1 MNLVTYNTQY
11 SLGKDGRLDL
21 ARIAEAVR
29 GADVIALQE
38 VDRHMPRTEEIDQPA
53 RLAELL
59 PEHFWIY
66 GPPVDMDGGERSAD
80 GRVVNRRRQYGNML
94 LSRWPILSSR
104 LHLLPKFRTFAHFGA
119 QRGALEGVIA
129 APSGPLRVYS
139 LHLSALSAEERLVQ
153 LDYLLPRLLDLP
165 REGGVC
171 TGPALGGREE
181 VPMPESCALL
191 GDCNFTPQSRE
202 YTQVVGEADY
212 YYGRA
217 IVGHRLVD
225 SWTQSGHG
233 QDEGATW
240 HDYEEKRGP
249 ALRLDYGFVSPDLAS
264 KIRSARIDEDAPG
277 SDHQPYWFE
286 LDF

>member
-1 MNLVTYNTQY
+1 MKLVTYNIQY
-11 SLGKDGRLDL
+11 SLGKDGRYNLP
-21 ARIAEAVR
+21 RIAEAVR

-38 VDRHMPRTEEIDQPA
+38 VDRHIQRTDDVDQPA

-59 PEHFWIY
+59 SEYHWIY
-66 GPPVDMDGGERSAD
+66 GPPIDLNGSERSAN
-80 GRVVNRRRQYGNML
+80 GQIVHRRRQYGNML

-104 LHLLPKFRTFAHFGA
+104 LHLLPKFRSYTQVNG

-139 LHLSALSAEERLVQ
+139 IHLSSLSAEERLAQ

-165 REGGVC
+165 REGGIC
-171 TGPALGGREE
+171 TGPTWGPYEE
-181 VPMPESCALL
+181 MPMPESCVIM

-202 YTQVVGEADY
+202 YNQVVGEADY
-212 YYGRA
+212 FYGR
-217 IVGHRLVD
+217 IVLGHHLVD

-240 HDYEEKRGP
+240 YDLEENKSLP
-249 ALRLDYGFVSPDLAS
+249 LRLDYGFVSPDLAD
-264 KIRSARIDEDAPG
+264 KIQNARIDEDAIG

-286 LDF
+286 LEL

>member
-1 MNLVTYNTQY
+1 MKLVTYNIQY

-21 ARIAEAVR
+21 GRIAEAVR

-38 VDRHMPRTEEIDQPA
+38 VARHMPHAEEVDQPA

-66 GPPVDMDGGERSAD
+66 GPPVDLDGGERGAD
-80 GRVVNRRRQYGNML
+80 GRAVNRRRQHGNML

-104 LHLLPKFRTFAHFGA
+104 LHLLPKFRTFTQFSA

-129 APSGPLRVYS
+129 APAGPLRVYS
-139 LHLSALSAEERLVQ
+139 IHLSSLSAEERLAQ
-153 LDYLLPRLLDLP
+153 LDHLLPRLLDLP

-171 TGPALGGREE
+171 TGPAWHGHGEA
-181 VPMPESCALL
+181 PMPESCIVM

-202 YTQVVGEADY
+202 YLRVVGEADY

-217 IVGHRLVD
+217 IVGHHLVD
-225 SWTQSGHG
+225 SWTHSGHG
-233 QDEGATW
+233 QDEGVTW
-240 HDYEEKRGP
+240 YDDEQKKGP
-249 ALRLDYGFVSPDLAS
+249 DLRLDYGFVSPDLAS
-264 KIRSARIDEDAPG
+264 KIKSARIDDDAPG

-286 LDF
+286 ADL

>member
-1 MNLVTYNTQY
+1 MKLVTYNIQY
-11 SLGKDGRLDL
+11 TLGKDGRLDL

-29 GADVIALQE
+29 GADIVALQE
-38 VDRHMPRTEEIDQPA
+38 VARHMPRAEEIDQPA

-66 GPPVDMDGGERSAD
+66 GPPVDLDGGARSAD
-80 GRVVNRRRQYGNML
+80 GRVVNRRRQHGNML

-139 LHLSALSAEERLVQ
+139 LHLSSLSAEERLAQ

-171 TGPALGGREE
+171 TGPGWGGHGE
-181 VPMPESCALL
+181 VPMPESCIVM

-202 YTQVVGEADY
+202 YVRVVGEEDY
-212 YYGRA
+212 YYGHT
-217 IVGHRLVD
+217 IVGHHLVD
-225 SWTQSGHG
+225 SWTHSGHG
-233 QDEGATW
+233 RDEGVTW
-240 HDYEEKRGP
+240 YDYEQKKGP
-249 ALRLDYGFVSPDLAS
+249 DLRLDYGFVSPDLAS

-286 LDF
+286 MDF

>member
-1 MNLVTYNTQY
+1 MKLVTDNIQY
-11 SLGKDGRLDL
+11 SLGKDHRLDL

-29 GADVIALQE
+29 GADIIALQE
-38 VDRHMPRTEEIDQPA
+38 VTRHMPRAEEIDQPA
-53 RLAELL
+53 RLGELL

-66 GPPVDMDGGERSAD
+66 GPPLDLDGGERSAD
-80 GRVVNRRRQYGNML
+80 GRVVNRRRQQGNML

-104 LHLLPKFRTFAHFGA
+104 LHLLPKFRTFAHRGA

-129 APSGPLRVYS
+129 APSGPLRVYA
-139 LHLSALSAEERLVQ
+139 LHLSSLSADERLAQ

-171 TGPALGGREE
+171 TGPPWDAHVE
-181 VPMPESCALL
+181 VPMPESCAVM

-202 YTQVVGEADY
+202 YARVVGEEDY

-217 IVGHRLVD
+217 IVGHCLVD

-233 QDEGATW
+233 QDEGVTW
-240 HDYEEKRGP
+240 YDYEEQKGP

-264 KIRSARIDEDAPG
+264 KMVTARIDEDAPG

>member
-1 MNLVTYNTQY
+1 MKFVTYNIQY
-11 SLGKDGRLDL
+11 TLGKDGRLDL

-29 GADVIALQE
+29 GADIIALQE
-38 VDRHMPRTEEIDQPA
+38 VDRHMPRTDDIDQPA

-59 PEHFWIY
+59 PEYFWIY
-66 GPPVDMDGGERSAD
+66 GPPVDLDGGERSAD
-80 GRVVNRRRQYGNML
+80 GRVVNRRRQHGNML

-104 LHLLPKFRTFAHFGA
+104 LHLMPKFRTFAHFGA

-139 LHLSALSAEERLVQ
+139 IHLSSLSAEERLAQ

-171 TGPALGGREE
+171 TGPTGDREE
-181 VPMPESCALL
+181 LPMPESCAVM

-202 YTQVVGEADY
+202 YARVVGEADY

-217 IVGHRLVD
+217 TVGHHLVD
-225 SWTQSGHG
+225 SWTHSGHG
-233 QDEGATW
+233 QDEGVTW
-240 HDYEEKRGP
+240 SDYELNKGP
-249 ALRLDYGFVSPDLAS
+249 ARRLDYGFVSPDLAS
-264 KIRSARIDEDAPG
+264 KILSARIDEDSPG

-286 LDF
+286 LDL

>member
-1 MNLVTYNTQY
+1 MKLVTYNIQY

-29 GADVIALQE
+29 GADIIALQE
-38 VDRHMPRTEEIDQPA
+38 VDRHMPHAGDVDQPA

-66 GPPVDMDGGERSAD
+66 GPPVDLDGGAPPAG
-80 GRVVNRRRQYGNML
+80 GRVINRRRQHGNML

-104 LHLLPKFRTFAHFGA
+104 LHLLPKFRTFDRFGA

-129 APSGPLRVYS
+129 APSGPLRVYVI
-139 LHLSALSAEERLVQ
+139 HLSSLLSEERLAQ

-171 TGPALGGREE
+171 TGPAWGDYNE
-181 VPMPESCALL
+181 VAMPESCAVL

-202 YTQVVGEADY
+202 YLRVVGEADY
-212 YYGRA
+212 YYGHTL
-217 IVGHRLVD
+217 VGHHLVD
-225 SWTQSGHG
+225 SWTHSGHDR
-233 QDEGATW
+233 DEGVTW
-240 HDYEEKRGP
+240 YDYERKKGP
-249 ALRLDYGFVSPDLAS
+249 DLRLDYGFVSPDLAG
-264 KIRSARIDEDAPG
+264 KIKSARIDDDAPG

-286 LDF
+286 LDL

>member
-1 MNLVTYNTQY
+1 MKLVTYNTQY
-11 SLGKDGRLDL
+11 SLGKDGRFDL

-29 GADVIALQE
+29 GADIIALQE
-38 VDRHMPRTEEIDQPA
+38 VDRHQPRTDGIDQPA

-59 PEHFWIY
+59 PEYFWIY
-66 GPPVDMDGGERSAD
+66 GPPIDLNGCERSAD
-80 GRVVNRRRQYGNML
+80 GLVVNRRRQYGNML

-104 LHLLPKFRTFAHFGA
+104 LHLLPKFRTFSHVDG

-129 APSGPLRVYS
+129 APSGHLRVYS
-139 LHLSALSAEERLVQ
+139 IHLSSLSAEARRAQ

-171 TGPALGGREE
+171 TGPAWGPYEE
-181 VPMPESCALL
+181 VPMPESYAVM

-202 YTQVVGEADY
+202 YTRVVGEEDY
-212 YYGRA
+212 YHGRA
-217 IVGHRLVD
+217 VLGHHLVD

-240 HDYEEKRGP
+240 YGLEEKKGS
-249 ALRLDYGFVSPDLAS
+249 ALRLDYGFVSPDLAG
-264 KIRSARIDEDAPG
+264 KVQSARIDEDAPG

-286 LDF
+286 LEL